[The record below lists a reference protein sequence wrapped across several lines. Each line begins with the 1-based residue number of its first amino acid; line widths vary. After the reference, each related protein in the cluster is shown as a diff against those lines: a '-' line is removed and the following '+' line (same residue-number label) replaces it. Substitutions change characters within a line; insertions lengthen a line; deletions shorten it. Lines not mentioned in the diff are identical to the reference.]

1 MPDMYFLSE
10 SSGSRKSS
18 LVESLFGSKEPSTFP
33 LSPKLRHDQ
42 LVGLNHR
49 RIGQRTSSFS
59 RVHSYLSQL
68 SQSEEDEEDK
78 LTPAHSLKTLLRR
91 SRLTKY
97 RALFLLVG
105 GLFAYQCLSRPTRPV
120 VPSASQSVSQTKPK
134 ALPIFSH
141 NDPHPLGKIIQDA
154 QKYKMNPPKGFEK
167 WFFFAKSRG
176 HVLTDEY
183 DSMME
188 QLSRFRRMDRN
199 ELHSRTNSIGKGLGF
214 GLIEM
219 RNGRIH
225 AQIPNNLSY
234 STYTNNDHENH
245 EFNLKEGKIYTRWA
259 TSDKPAHKEIKQTQ
273 TWTFSKLIEKITRLD
288 PTIFQDMSLAVNEHF
303 EPRVVIPWET
313 QENSYEDSS
322 RSWDDSRSE
331 DNDNVWSIFRK
342 ACPPS
347 SEARKQDDSTE
358 YLSPAP
364 IKDIYCNSPER
375 RIEQGLFHSNTSK
388 ISGLYQFSLN
398 RPLRALVTSSYLAY
412 ANEPVTKR
420 ARGTS
425 FIAGGQASKLDPNQ
439 WKEWDVKWEKKKDQ
453 IYWRGL
459 LRDGGDKPGGHQST
473 FGRHRLVKRFGSS
486 AHSRSESLVWDTCR
500 IKQSIFGSKDTGL
513 SSIVGLGTP
522 NPKMLT
528 KKGLDRSFLNHKTMD
543 VGYLAEDHCGIHEP
557 CQELLKANYRLK
569 MWEPFGAAKSSNG
582 IGFSAKFLNLLQI
595 GTAVVKQTIYREFYS
610 GLASKWS
617 KANAREIDWEIYS
630 YRLLI
635 EWNRI
640 WNRIAPRLRVV
651 VQLAKFK
658 FSSPRLRLP
667 LICGS
672 PATTLDSH
680 TSTPSIPTRLS
691 RCPKRR
697 RFWYG
702 TNVPV
707 QRGHVL
713 WGLLRSD
720 RAYPKETR
728 GYAESPDDRSF
739 RLSTYNNHVHLFAWY
754 LVFVGGKIRRFED
767 RHFSGKPD
775 RLGLCQSTA
784 SFDVVRE
791 RLRRPEKRSIVVKLC
806 LLERNKMTRS
816 IGNTIIL
823 GNPSIDTSE
832 EVADR
837 SDGWPFDQCTGLP
850 TLSHSRCQNKLS
862 SLLNQC
868 NTVKAKPL

>member
-154 QKYKMNPPKGFEK
+154 QKSWKTIQARQSRTYAEAALEYRRRYKMNPPKGFEK

-358 YLSPAP
+358 YLVSSIEGKWDDRPQQPGLTEPFLATPVTKSPLGFVTESPAP

-388 ISGLYQFSLN
+388 ISGLYPVFSQSTAQGFGDIVI
-398 RPLRALVTSSYLAY
+398 PSYLYIRDPYKTREY

-569 MWEPFGAAKSSNG
+569 MWEPFGAAKFFKWSLDLDG

-610 GLASKWS
+610 DWLVPWVHYIPLSVEGDELYNVWNYFLGKDNGVFMEKQKQLNKDGWKMINHEKTLKQIAHEASKWS

-640 WNRIAPRLRVV
+640 WN
-651 VQLAKFK
+651 
-658 FSSPRLRLP
+658 SP
-667 LICGS
+667 
-672 PATTLDSH
+672 
-680 TSTPSIPTRLS
+680 
-691 RCPKRR
+691 
-697 RFWYG
+697 
-702 TNVPV
+702 N
-707 QRGHVL
+707 
-713 WGLLRSD
+713 
-720 RAYPKETR
+720 
-728 GYAESPDDRSF
+728 
-739 RLSTYNNHVHLFAWY
+739 
-754 LVFVGGKIRRFED
+754 
-767 RHFSGKPD
+767 
-775 RLGLCQSTA
+775 
-784 SFDVVRE
+784 
-791 RLRRPEKRSIVVKLC
+791 
-806 LLERNKMTRS
+806 
-816 IGNTIIL
+816 
-823 GNPSIDTSE
+823 
-832 EVADR
+832 
-837 SDGWPFDQCTGLP
+837 
-850 TLSHSRCQNKLS
+850 
-862 SLLNQC
+862 
-868 NTVKAKPL
+868 

>member
-154 QKYKMNPPKGFEK
+154 QKSWKTIQARQSRTYAEAALEYRRRYKMNPPKGFEK

-219 RNGRIH
+219 RN
-225 AQIPNNLSY
+225 
-234 STYTNNDHENH
+234 
-245 EFNLKEGKIYTRWA
+245 
-259 TSDKPAHKEIKQTQ
+259 EIKQTQ

-313 QENSYEDSS
+313 QENSSS

-358 YLSPAP
+358 YLVSSIEGKWDDRPQQPGLTEPFLATPVTKSPLGFVTESPAP

-388 ISGLYQFSLN
+388 ISGLYPVFSQSTAQGFGDIVI
-398 RPLRALVTSSYLAY
+398 PSYLYIRDPYKTREY

-500 IKQSIFGSKDTGL
+500 I
-513 SSIVGLGTP
+513 
-522 NPKMLT
+522 
-528 KKGLDRSFLNHKTMD
+528 
-543 VGYLAEDHCGIHEP
+543 
-557 CQELLKANYRLK
+557 
-569 MWEPFGAAKSSNG
+569 
-582 IGFSAKFLNLLQI
+582 
-595 GTAVVKQTIYREFYS
+595 
-610 GLASKWS
+610 
-617 KANAREIDWEIYS
+617 
-630 YRLLI
+630 
-635 EWNRI
+635 
-640 WNRIAPRLRVV
+640 
-651 VQLAKFK
+651 
-658 FSSPRLRLP
+658 
-667 LICGS
+667 
-672 PATTLDSH
+672 
-680 TSTPSIPTRLS
+680 
-691 RCPKRR
+691 
-697 RFWYG
+697 
-702 TNVPV
+702 
-707 QRGHVL
+707 
-713 WGLLRSD
+713 
-720 RAYPKETR
+720 
-728 GYAESPDDRSF
+728 
-739 RLSTYNNHVHLFAWY
+739 
-754 LVFVGGKIRRFED
+754 
-767 RHFSGKPD
+767 
-775 RLGLCQSTA
+775 
-784 SFDVVRE
+784 
-791 RLRRPEKRSIVVKLC
+791 
-806 LLERNKMTRS
+806 
-816 IGNTIIL
+816 NTIDFWI
-823 GNPSIDTSE
+823 
-832 EVADR
+832 
-837 SDGWPFDQCTGLP
+837 
-850 TLSHSRCQNKLS
+850 
-862 SLLNQC
+862 
-868 NTVKAKPL
+868 